1 MSEGGSEA
9 RFLCSELGVFRSGR
23 FSPHSAR
30 TRDESKVDPKNGSV
44 QGSRIFLGRAHEA
57 VKEGPWVPD

>member
-9 RFLCSELGVFRSGR
+9 RFLCSELGVFPQWR
-23 FSPHSAR
+23 FFPPAR
-30 TRDESKVDPKNGSV
+30 PRDESKVAPKKRVRSGFPD
-44 QGSRIFLGRAHEA
+44 FLGRAHKA